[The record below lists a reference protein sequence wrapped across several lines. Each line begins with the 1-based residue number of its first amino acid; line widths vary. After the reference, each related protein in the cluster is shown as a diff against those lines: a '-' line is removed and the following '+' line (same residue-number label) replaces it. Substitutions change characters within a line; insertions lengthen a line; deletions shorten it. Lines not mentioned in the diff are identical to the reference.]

1 MIVYFVISFLF
12 SILLWINAPIV
23 YVETYCQ
30 VIGWHYF
37 LSSVLFLFHKGRI
50 QGFFNFYFFF
60 LFSYGCVNYI
70 HPTLLYPDD
79 KVLHVFSI
87 PYNYNLI
94 SYSLATAHVAIHL
107 FMLGAFMNFS
117 HLFFPKVK
125 GSKVQYSDILFFER
139 ITLLVPIFF
148 FFYIFFILR
157 RISGLQHQNPRIVIV
172 IVALIAISFYSK
184 NFFLNKNRRL
194 KLKDFFFLNKINIFS
209 TFFFLI
215 SLFSIGSR
223 AYGLNIL
230 LFIGSIINIYY
241 CRFRILQLMV
251 VLVPIFIFMSV
262 ISITRLSP
270 VNFSNSSVLA
280 VFEYSYD
287 YIISSK
293 DAFVLLFTDFIVN
306 NRNLYEEIDYSIKYG
321 LLFGQTY
328 IPYLFVIVPFGATL
342 FSNYFLGK
350 DLRQLNTGALITDM
364 NGAEVGL
371 GSNVVGDLY
380 MNFSYIGTFVV
391 FFLFGLF
398 VNYVMKS
405 TSFYGRLLY
414 FTLIAFSIYI
424 PRADIL
430 SWLSLFML
438 MILFLYLRRV
448 YVSYISILIK

>member
-1 MIVYFVISFLF
+1 MSGF
-12 SILLWINAPIV
+12 N
-23 YVETYCQ
+23 VEE
-30 VIGWHYF
+30 H
-37 LSSVLFLFHKGRI
+37 
-50 QGFFNFYFFF
+50 
-60 LFSYGCVNYI
+60 
-70 HPTLLYPDD
+70 
-79 KVLHVFSI
+79 
-87 PYNYNLI
+87 
-94 SYSLATAHVAIHL
+94 
-107 FMLGAFMNFS
+107 
-117 HLFFPKVK
+117 FPVK
-125 GSKVQYSDILFFER
+125 GKTIEMPNGATKEVIDYKLSRYACYLIVQNASPARHKSVALGQTYFAVQTRKMELTQEEYNKLNEDEKRLYTRINIKNKNKYLFDTAKKAGVNNYAKFNDYGYKGLYGGETAKDIAKRKGIDPDKEEILDHMGSNELAANLFR
-139 ITLLVPIFF
+139 ITQTDEVIKNNN
-148 FFYIFFILR
+148 ITKILT
-157 RISGLQHQNPRIVIV
+157 I
-172 IVALIAISFYSK
+172 
-184 NFFLNKNRRL
+184 
-194 KLKDFFFLNKINIFS
+194 
-209 TFFFLI
+209 FFFLI